1 MFTTLLSAA
10 PFEVTA
16 QNVIFKM
23 VLPLVAGIALFLFG
37 MNVMG
42 ESLEKSAGNKLKG
55 ILGKMTQNPIKGF
68 LLGAG
73 VTAVIQS
80 SSATTVM
87 LVGFVNSGLITLGGA
102 IPIIMGANV
111 GTTIT
116 AWILSLTGI
125 EGESLFLT
133 LLKPSSF
140 TPVLAAI
147 GAVLYLFIKSEKKK
161 NVGLILLGFSVLIFG
176 MDMMSEAVA
185 PLKTIPEFGELLLV
199 FNNPILGVL
208 MGAGVT
214 AIIQSSSASVG
225 ILQALTVTGAVTFGT
240 AIPVIMGQNIGT
252 CITALISSIGANK
265 DAKRVAMVHLY
276 FNIIGTVVLLLGFYI
291 LHAIIG
297 FDFITNNTPIDKAW
311 IAIIHTMF
319 NLLATSLL
327 LPFGKQLAKL
337 ATLTVRDTKK
347 EEEKPLFDDRLLATP
362 AIAIEH
368 ARQVTVTMAERT
380 LASVK
385 KSFDIL
391 NGYTKEKFREIE
403 REEGEIDV
411 FEDEIGSYL
420 LKITSHD
427 LSETDS
433 FEVTKLLHTIGDLE
447 RLSDHS
453 VNIAESADEMFNKD
467 ISFSEEAK
475 QELKVMIDAVGEILD
490 KAINSFKQNDSDTAA
505 SVEPLEEVIDGLRSE
520 IKLRHIQRLKNNECT
535 VELGFIL
542 TDLLTNLERVA
553 DHCSNIA
560 GCVIEISR
568 NSLGLHSYTE
578 SVKRGNTQFER
589 DYAAYA
595 EKYQLS

>member
-1 MFTTLLSAA
+1 
-10 PFEVTA
+10 
-16 QNVIFKM
+16 
-23 VLPLVAGIALFLFG
+23 
-37 MNVMG
+37 
-42 ESLEKSAGNKLKG
+42 
-55 ILGKMTQNPIKGF
+55 
-68 LLGAG
+68 
-73 VTAVIQS
+73 
-80 SSATTVM
+80 
-87 LVGFVNSGLITLGGA
+87 
-102 IPIIMGANV
+102 
-111 GTTIT
+111 
-116 AWILSLTGI
+116 
-125 EGESLFLT
+125 
-133 LLKPSSF
+133 
-140 TPVLAAI
+140 
-147 GAVLYLFIKSEKKK
+147 
-161 NVGLILLGFSVLIFG
+161 
-176 MDMMSEAVA
+176 
-185 PLKTIPEFGELLLV
+185 
-199 FNNPILGVL
+199 
-208 MGAGVT
+208 
-214 AIIQSSSASVG
+214 
-225 ILQALTVTGAVTFGT
+225 
-240 AIPVIMGQNIGT
+240 
-252 CITALISSIGANK
+252 
-265 DAKRVAMVHLY
+265 
-276 FNIIGTVVLLLGFYI
+276 LGFYI

-391 NGYTKEKFREIE
+391 NVYTKEKFREIE

-505 SVEPLEEVIDGLRSE
+505 CVEPLEEVIDSLRSE

-595 EKYQLS
+595 EKYQLG